1 MMLHKV
7 SSRDAAGPSEGKL
20 ERCDT
25 GDPADLSL
33 FFAFEADDV
42 AGRAETF
49 GGPGTTT
56 TDF

>member
-1 MMLHKV
+1 MLHRV
-7 SSRDAAGPSEGKL
+7 SSRDAAGASEGKL

-33 FFAFEADDV
+33 FLEFGTDDA

-49 GGPGTTT
+49 DDPGTTT